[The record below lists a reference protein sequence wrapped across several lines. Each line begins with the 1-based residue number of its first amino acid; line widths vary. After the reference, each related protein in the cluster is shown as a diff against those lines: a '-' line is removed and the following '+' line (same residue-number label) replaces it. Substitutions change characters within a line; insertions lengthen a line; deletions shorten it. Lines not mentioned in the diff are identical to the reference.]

1 MEVNNAEKDNQM
13 EIFHNDEDNENN
25 FSQEENLD
33 QDILNQDTNVQKK
46 ESSKE
51 PNKSVNNNEEHKKI
65 RKFPSKEVKIPKK
78 IIHNQKKTKK
88 KNNVNPF
95 LIEGGTIENSKFK
108 KISNLD
114 FNKNSG
120 KVSYL
125 YNYKN
130 DNSEMKDSSI
140 NKTVFSK
147 ISENMYK
154 NTKEDKFPIKK
165 ARNLEQENE
174 ETYNKLTEEAF
185 LCSCANK
192 TNKENKK
199 IIYEFLDRKK
209 KQQTSKRIGIDLE
222 NKSKANNESELESL
236 KDIKRLTILTDR
248 NRSYKSSR
256 TFQEFLL
263 DQKKKQEI
271 HENHLKT
278 NENLKKEKMDSQIQD
293 RPHINE
299 ETVKLANNI
308 NRNTKANIHSRLYK
322 EFNDKKKK
330 EEEKVK
336 ESISKRKAK
345 RKNYLK
351 LK

>member
-1 MEVNNAEKDNQM
+1 MEGNNAENDNQI
-13 EIFHNDEDNENN
+13 EIFQNDEDNENN
-25 FSQEENLD
+25 YSQEENLN
-33 QDILNQDTNVQKK
+33 QNILSQDTNSQKK
-46 ESSKE
+46 EASKE
-51 PNKSVNNNEEHKKI
+51 QNKSINNNEEHKKI
-65 RKFPSKEVKIPKK
+65 RRFPSKEVKIPKK
-78 IIHNQKKTKK
+78 IIQNQKKSKK

-95 LIEGGTIENSKFK
+95 LTEEGTIKNSKFK
-108 KISNLD
+108 KISNSD

-154 NTKEDKFPIKK
+154 ISKEDKFPIKK

-192 TNKENKK
+192 ANKENKK
-199 IIYEFLDRKK
+199 IICEFLDRKK
-209 KQQTSKRIGIDLE
+209 RQQTSKKIGIDLE
-222 NKSKANNESELESL
+222 NKSKGNNENELESL

-256 TFQEFLL
+256 TFKEFLL
-263 DQKKKQEI
+263 DQKK
-271 HENHLKT
+271 
-278 NENLKKEKMDSQIQD
+278 
-293 RPHINE
+293 
-299 ETVKLANNI
+299 
-308 NRNTKANIHSRLYK
+308 SRRYMK
-322 EFNDKKKK
+322 P
-330 EEEKVK
+330 
-336 ESISKRKAK
+336 S
-345 RKNYLK
+345 
-351 LK
+351 